1 VVNKNVTVIVAAVVL
16 QPDVKIVSD
25 MENGNENAIAP
36 IVEEATAN
44 VILKAYLTSVGG
56 VCFVA
61 GDPDC
66 HLCMYET
73 SRGCFVR
80 RHVDDDVC
88 ASSACV
94 LALCQAHVC
103 LRPSTTVCA

>member
-16 QPDVKIVSD
+16 QPDMKIVSD
-25 MENGNENAIAP
+25 MENENAIAP

-56 VCFVA
+56 VCFA
-61 GDPDC
+61 SGDPDC

-73 SRGCFVR
+73 SRGRFVR
-80 RHVDDDVC
+80 RDVDDDAC

-94 LALCQAHVC
+94 LALRQAHLC